1 MKFKRRCFYLFF
13 VGFEVFHPYFQVV
26 GFWPIDEIWLF
37 GGGGGCRDG
46 VICGEDSATTI
57 VLKERMRGVRIRAM
71 ILLVAKGA
79 GRELVFAIVLGYDD
93 GETVVGEE
101 GVGGPVD
108 MVGVIVEGVRLKGRT
123 PPLGLV

>member
-1 MKFKRRCFYLFF
+1 MEEASDQLRRRVLRMAEIEALFAAAR
-13 VGFEVFHPYFQVV
+13 
-26 GFWPIDEIWLF
+26 D